1 LRSRFKMMQ
10 ATGGL
15 ERSPSVSESEF
26 PVESPRLGSMEYIS
40 SDERLK
46 FETEKDRLL
55 ARIKELQTEKEQYQ
69 QQVNGA
75 RSKEKLRSNAENQV
89 MFNEAI
95 RKVIEE
101 KDKKIESLENNL
113 KTCQAEN
120 NSIQSNQI
128 SSNQSLIS
136 ALEDQLADVQRKN
149 AQLES
154 EMKEAQQKL
163 TNQMACSI
171 AAVHDPLES
180 QRQLQTLQ
188 EENLML
194 KQQLSKSMTS
204 LISNGKV
211 SVTSADKG
219 DIVLVIWTEDHNN
232 YQIYQEGSSLHFL
245 HSESLHSLGL
255 LPPGAEGPRKKQVTA
270 EVIEKEYCQ
279 AKKAEN
285 RFRVRQGTKFYR
297 VKCKYYDR
305 SLSTQASSESLV
317 SSLAQSKPL

>member
-1 LRSRFKMMQ
+1 M
-10 ATGGL
+10 G
-15 ERSPSVSESEF
+15 
-26 PVESPRLGSMEYIS
+26 
-40 SDERLK
+40 
-46 FETEKDRLL
+46 
-55 ARIKELQTEKEQYQ
+55 
-69 QQVNGA
+69 
-75 RSKEKLRSNAENQV
+75 
-89 MFNEAI
+89 
-95 RKVIEE
+95 IEE

-194 KQQLSKSMTS
+194 KQQLSKSVTS
-204 LISNGKV
+204 LISHGKV

-219 DIVLVIWTEDHNN
+219 DIVLVVWSDEHSN
-232 YQIYQEGSSLHFL
+232 YQIYHEGSSLHFL
-245 HSESLHSLGL
+245 HTESINVLGL
-255 LPPGAEGPRKKQVTA
+255 GVSGVGEVRKKHITA
-270 EVIEKEYCQ
+270 EVLDKEYCQ
-279 AKKAEN
+279 ARKAEN
-285 RFRVRQGTKFYR
+285 RFRVAQGTKFYR
-297 VKCKYYDR
+297 VKCVQVDK
-305 SLSTQASSESLV
+305 SS
-317 SSLAQSKPL
+317 SSSSGILHDN